1 MIIALMRGTKFFPP
15 RRSNV
20 YTPMRNALS
29 CKKKI
34 SAMVADGRH
43 STGLTAI
50 PWKILANINDVKL
63 GDKAHQIADNM
74 NRIAPKR

>member
-1 MIIALMRGTKFFPP
+1 MMAALIRGMRFLPP

-20 YTPMRNALS
+20 YMPIRNALS

-34 SAMVADGRH
+34 SAIVADGRH

-50 PWKILANINDVKL
+50 PWKIRAIRREVKF
-63 GDKAHQIADNM
+63 GDNAHHIEDKMKMMAL
-74 NRIAPKR
+74 NR